1 MIEVFFADCPEE
13 DEHRYGHALAR
24 YSLERL
30 FGRCELILKPHMK
43 PEANLAG
50 AYLSI
55 SHSVNVCAVAASDIP
70 VGLDIELTT
79 RNADR
84 LLKLAERFFS
94 PDEFE
99 YVKAM
104 PEQRF
109 YEIWCKKESYVKYTG
124 EGFRRKFP
132 GFSVFDLKERFS
144 SFEVYGH
151 FGCVCS
157 YERVEITPKFVN
169 SAEISAYL

>member
-1 MIEVFFADCPEE
+1 
-13 DEHRYGHALAR
+13 
-24 YSLERL
+24 
-30 FGRCELILKPHMK
+30 MK
-43 PEANLAG
+43 PEASLPG
-50 AYLSI
+50 VYLSI
-55 SHSVNVCAVAASDIP
+55 SHSVNVCAVAVSDIP

-79 RNADR
+79 RNAYR
-84 LLKLAERFFS
+84 LQKLAERFFS

-99 YVKAM
+99 YVRAM

-124 EGFRRKFP
+124 EGFRRRFP
-132 GFSVFDLKERFS
+132 GFSVFELEERFS

-157 YERVEITPKFVN
+157 NESLKITPRFVN

>member
-1 MIEVFFADCPEE
+1 MIEVFFADCPED

-43 PEANLAG
+43 PEASLPG

-124 EGFRRKFP
+124 EGFRRIFP
-132 GFSVFDLKERFS
+132 GFSEVGTRSLTAENARFYYMGIYLLRKC
-144 SFEVYGH
+144 VL
-151 FGCVCS
+151 GCNLGLDD
-157 YERVEITPKFVN
+157 TN
-169 SAEISAYL
+169 